1 MLGLLFSH
9 HCAPSRR
16 RHASRAG
23 KGAAF
28 LRPLPCPAGKGCCRC
43 ARSTLFAL
51 RAKALQSGAPDFLA
65 YRKRKQAPKRFAHQ
79 ATLPARRRTDRAR
92 FHAGNGVAHHPADGT
107 RPLPPF
113 LPHHPRAA
121 KSAPGT
127 SPRHRFSWR
136 ASGVCARAT
145 FPTKSRLFA
154 LPAAALFPCD
164 PAGRTAGSART
175 RSRVQTLEDPI
186 WGNGGQLSRL
196 CVPQTAAGGKS
207 LLVDLPP
214 SDPSIAPFGTKR
226 RTPTPCS
233 WGGRSSTRRQ
243 RHWPSTPS
251 TRT

>member
-23 KGAAF
+23 KGAAS
-28 LRPLPCPAGKGCCRC
+28 LRPLPCPAGKGRCRC

-51 RAKALQSGAPDFLA
+51 RAKALQSGAPDFWRVAKGNRLRSVLPIRLP
-65 YRKRKQAPKRFAHQ
+65 YRRAGE
-79 ATLPARRRTDRAR
+79 RTVAR
-92 FHAGNGVAHHPADGT
+92 FHAGNGVAYHPADGT

-121 KSAPGT
+121 KAAPGT

-175 RSRVQTLEDPI
+175 RSRVQTLENPI

-196 CVPQTAAGGKS
+196 CVPKPPQAAG
-207 LLVDLPP
+207 
-214 SDPSIAPFGTKR
+214 
-226 RTPTPCS
+226 PCS
-233 WGGRSSTRRQ
+233 WACRRLSAPSPHSERNAERPPPARGVGVRLPGAEGTGR
-243 RHWPSTPS
+243 RHCRP
-251 TRT
+251 RT